1 MAAGYF
7 TYFPEFNYVSRVAD
21 ASVRDEVIP
30 VKNIFKRPKLRDDL
44 EVFTV
49 FHDYMIEEDQ
59 RPDQIS
65 KRVYGDTS
73 FDWIV
78 LLANN
83 ITNVRD
89 QWPLESLVFDK
100 YCLDKYGSHE
110 ALAEVHHYE
119 TIELR
124 DTYNR
129 LVIPGRLEVDS
140 DFSFNV
146 IEYNDRKQEEVTFG
160 VTPSYSGDLT
170 YDQQGNAKDSNG
182 NVVQNSKVVPISN
195 YEYEVELNDYKRR
208 IRILDERFIGTVIDD
223 VKRIMQYKDS
233 SQFIGTY
240 LKQSYNPRLG

>member
-1 MAAGYF
+1 MAGYF
-7 TYFPEFNYVSRVAD
+7 TYFPNFNYVSRVAD
-21 ASVRDEVIP
+21 PSVRDEVIP
-30 VKNIFKRPKLRDDL
+30 VKNIFKRPRLRDDL
-44 EVFTV
+44 QAFTV

-65 KRVYGDTS
+65 NRVYGDTR
-73 FDWIV
+73 FDWVV

-83 ITNVRD
+83 ITNVRE

-100 YCLDKYGSHE
+100 YCLDKYGSNE

-129 LVIPGRLEVDS
+129 LVIPERLEVDS

-146 IEYNDRKQEEVTFG
+146 IEYNDRKQEEVTYG
-160 VTPSYSGDLT
+160 VTPSHGDLT

-182 NVVQNSKVVPISN
+182 NVIRNSKVVPISN
-195 YEYEVELNDYKRR
+195 YEYEVELNDAKRR
-208 IRILDERFIGTVIDD
+208 IRILDQSFLGTVIDD

-233 SQFIGTY
+233 SQFISTY